1 MNSRQ
6 FVITILDEDVDIVA
20 DFIDDIRATGY
31 VDSVVEMQPINTDEG
46 AVFTAWVSADG
57 YTAGYKCEA
66 EGLPTRYLYL
76 NASSGND
83 EEGRTPAD
91 SANAFVYLGEAAD
104 PAEDSSYAHYMIWDD
119 LVPAE

>member
-1 MNSRQ
+1 MRQ
-6 FVITILDEDVDIVA
+6 YVLIFEDEDQDVIESVLD
-20 DFIDDIRATGY
+20 DFQDYNCVRSITPMETIR
-31 VDSVVEMQPINTDEG
+31 TDEG
-46 AVFTAWVSADG
+46 AVFTTWVSPDG

-91 SANAFVYLGEAAD
+91 SANAFVYLGEAGD
-104 PAEDSSYAHYMIWDD
+104 PAEDSAYAHYMIWDD